1 MKRTILSVAVLAM
14 AIGAVAGWRWYTAPP
29 APWTDAEIA
38 MLRSLW
44 IGSLPPLP
52 PDSTNAVADDERAAR
67 FGQRLFFDLRLS
79 GNGAVS
85 CATCHQPARRFTDGL
100 PKAVGIGTARRNT
113 RSIVGSAYSPWQYW
127 DGRRDSL
134 WSQALTP
141 LETPVEQG
149 GDRAS
154 IVTLVAADSDYRS
167 RYEALFGPLP
177 ASDDAQ
183 GIDRAFANLGKAME
197 AYERLIQPGPSRF
210 DAYVEAVIAGDAAAQ
225 HATFSDG
232 EIRGLR
238 LFIGEANCTQCH
250 NGPLFTNNEFHNT
263 GVIAFPGEVPD
274 KGRVQ
279 GVREVLADPF
289 NCAGDFSDDP
299 THDCPE
305 LDFARTGATLI
316 GAMRTPSLRNLGGT
330 EPYMHEGQFASLA
343 DVLKNYNQAP
353 LAMIGHNEAKPLG
366 LSSRQ
371 LRELEAFLETLDA
384 PLATPAE
391 WLAPPP
397 VSADGNQQ
405 DRHQ

>member
-1 MKRTILSVAVLAM
+1 MKRAILSVAVLAM

-52 PDSTNAVADDERAAR
+52 PDPTNAVADDERAAR

-154 IVTLVAADSDYRS
+154 IVALVAADPDYRP

-197 AYERLIQPGPSRF
+197 AYERLIRPGPSRF
-210 DAYVEAVIAGDAAAQ
+210 DAYVEAVIAGDTAAQ
-225 HATFSDG
+225 HATFSDD

-289 NCAGDFSDDP
+289 NCAGEFSDDP

-305 LDFARTGATLI
+305 LDFARTGVTLI

-330 EPYMHEGQFASLA
+330 EPYMHEGQFATLA
-343 DVLKNYNQAP
+343 DVLNNYNQAP

-391 WLAPPP
+391 WLVPPA
-397 VSADGNQQ
+397 ADAGAGKEEQ
-405 DRHQ
+405 

>member
-1 MKRTILSVAVLAM
+1 MRRAILPAAVLAI
-14 AIGAVAGWRWYTAPP
+14 AAAALAGWRWHTAAP
-29 APWTDAEIA
+29 APWTDAEIEI
-38 MLRSLW
+38 LRSLW

-52 PDSTNAVADDERAAR
+52 PDPTNAVADDERAAR
-67 FGQRLFFDLRLS
+67 FGQRLFFDVRLS

-134 WSQALTP
+134 WAQALTP

-149 GDRAS
+149 GDREK
-154 IVTLVAADSDYRS
+154 IVALVATDPDYRS
-167 RYEALFGPLP
+167 RYEALFGALP
-177 ASDDAQ
+177 ATDDVH
-183 GIDRAFANLGKAME
+183 GVDRAFANLGKAIE
-197 AYERLIQPGPSRF
+197 AYERRILPGPSRF
-210 DAYVEAVIAGDAAAQ
+210 DAYVEAVIAGDTAAQ
-225 HATFSDG
+225 HATFSDD

-289 NCAGDFSDDP
+289 NCAGEFSDDP

-305 LDFARTGATLI
+305 LDFARTGVTLI
-316 GAMRTPSLRNLGGT
+316 GAMRTPSLRNLGGAQ
-330 EPYMHEGQFASLA
+330 PYMHEGQFATLA
-343 DVLKNYNQAP
+343 DVLENYNEAP

-366 LSSRQ
+366 FGSRK

-384 PLATPAE
+384 PLATPVE
-391 WLAPPP
+391 WLAPP
-397 VSADGNQQ
+397 SGTGDRQQ
-405 DRHQ
+405 EQQR